1 MVYFRCMKTLTK
13 ILLIED
19 NDVDLW
25 LTQAIIQE
33 NELPVTLHTVKD
45 GSDAINF
52 LNKVAPF
59 QQAIT
64 PDLILLDLQLPAMDG
79 HEVLR
84 EIKSNSSLSHIPI
97 VILTSSSHPRDIE
110 STYNDH
116 ASAYLNKPLNAL
128 ELAAIIENQNLFKPS
143 RFNS

>member
-1 MVYFRCMKTLTK
+1 MAYFRCMKTLTQ

-19 NDVDLW
+19 NEVDLW

-33 NELPVTLHTVKD
+33 NELPVTVHTVKD
-45 GSDAINF
+45 GPDAINF
-52 LNKVAPF
+52 LNKVAPY

-84 EIKSNSSLSHIPI
+84 EIKANRSLRHIPV
-97 VILTSSSHPRDIE
+97 VILTTSSHPRDIE
-110 STYNDH
+110 STYNEH
-116 ASAYLNKPLNAL
+116 ASAYLNKPLNAS
-128 ELAAIIENQNLFKPS
+128 ELITIIENQNLFKPT
-143 RFNS
+143 RIA